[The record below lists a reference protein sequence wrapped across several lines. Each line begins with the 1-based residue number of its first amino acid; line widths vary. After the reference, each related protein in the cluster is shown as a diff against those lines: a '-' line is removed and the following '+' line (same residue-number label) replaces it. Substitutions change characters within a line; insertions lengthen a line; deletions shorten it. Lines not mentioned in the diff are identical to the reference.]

1 MSTFHM
7 KWRFA
12 VFLICGGIS
21 ALCNVTSRI
30 FFSKFISFGQAV
42 IAAYFIGMLTAFIL
56 FKLIVFNAQ
65 RSYRTGTEAYR
76 FVLVNCWG
84 MIQVYILSSLLKIV
98 FTNLGADVFWS
109 ENISHLLAVG
119 SLAIT
124 SFLLHSYFTFKK

>member
-1 MSTFHM
+1 M

-65 RSYRTGTEAYR
+65 RSYRTVTEAYR